1 MKTTYTYQTKKGTN
15 IEEFDSKGYV
25 TLSINGV
32 FIYQH
37 QFSSIGVKMQEI
49 ELQKAFVIHGIK
61 FSKNIINN

>member
-1 MKTTYTYQTKKGTN
+1 MTTTYTYTTKKGLN

-61 FSKNIINN
+61 FSKTTNN